1 MWFRWRC
8 TEPSKN
14 SGIRHTYITIFRY
27 ATRLIYTDVV
37 SRSNRDIIYHKIKR
51 QGYPILLWQ
60 FTTELSEHLCG
71 ICREQQS
78 GSPAD
83 ASSTACRH
91 KVHNSWCKINFRQNF
106 FKLHFTMK
114 FKLEVE
120 GPINCNT
127 NNEEKERP
135 DGGRGRTWDKH
146 TSVLLERVQ
155 RSPDKHSSNCSQS
168 WGIHRGTMLWSPM
181 EILKIRNPQA
191 YILSLFTLH
200 WRISQLWRIFLHVE

>member
-1 MWFRWRC
+1 MASVTHIWPYIDMLRDWSTQMLFRGRI
-8 TEPSKN
+8 
-14 SGIRHTYITIFRY
+14 G
-27 ATRLIYTDVV
+27 
-37 SRSNRDIIYHKIKR
+37 

-71 ICREQQS
+71 ICRQQES

-83 ASSTACRH
+83 ASSTAYRH
-91 KVHNSWCKINFRQNF
+91 KVHKSWYKINFRQIF
-106 FKLHFTMK
+106 FKFHFTME

-120 GPINCNT
+120 DPINCNT

-168 WGIHRGTMLWSPM
+168 WGIHRGTMLWSPL
-181 EILKIRNPQA
+181 EILKIGDPQA

-200 WRISQLWRIFLHVE
+200 WRISQL